1 MVHEKLGF
9 DTSRLIPVG
18 GGDDYRILDLKN
30 DKRWRRRYLAL
41 GQSSVRVRMRE
52 GSGQQRSDEDA
63 QEEERVAAVQTQ

>member
-1 MVHEKLGF
+1 MVHEKLSF

-18 GGDDYRILDLKN
+18 GGDDYRILYLKN

-52 GSGQQRSDEDA
+52 GFGQRRSDEDA
-63 QEEERVAAVQTQ
+63 QEEEQVAAVQCQ